1 MNARPARNS
10 VERPLIVRGE
20 RLCEKEKV
28 RVLHATEN
36 RNSYPSWNINFDI
49 LRNNLSANAALV
61 NQVVTVIEISIVYE
75 PNRILMMLQE
85 RMNELGLS
93 QTQLGQLAFGK
104 ANNSAIQA
112 LKAGSSPAVDRLE
125 AIANAIEWEVYFG
138 PPRAM
143 ALAEDTPH
151 HDLGKPEGLR
161 AGYVPIPWH
170 ELARQKQRPPI
181 CIDQAWLDRLSI
193 DASALA
199 MVQPSRVQ
207 ARTATAETLAMID
220 RSARP
225 SPEAQTWAYI
235 ERGTVTVG
243 IIQNDRHA
251 LVLHGAEHGAT
262 IRLVTDK
269 EREAIPLLGRVIWT
283 GQMTSPPPK

>member
-1 MNARPARNS
+1 MNTRPARNG
-10 VERPLIVRGE
+10 VERPLFVRGE
-20 RLCEKEKV
+20 RLGEKEKV
-28 RVLHATEN
+28 RVLHASDN
-36 RNSYPSWNINFDI
+36 RNSYPTCNRNFYNP
-49 LRNNLSANAALV
+49 RNNLSANAALV
-61 NQVVTVIEISIVYE
+61 NQVLTVIEISIMYE

-125 AIANAIEWEVYFG
+125 AIAKAIGWEVYFG
-138 PPRAM
+138 PPRAL
-143 ALAEDTPH
+143 ALAEDTPSN
-151 HDLGKPEGLR
+151 DLGKPEGLR

-181 CIDQAWLDRLSI
+181 CIDQGWLDRLSI
-193 DASALA
+193 DVSALA
-199 MVQPSRVQ
+199 MVQPARIQ
-207 ARTATAETLAMID
+207 ARPTAAELLALVD
-220 RSARP
+220 RTARP

-262 IRLVTDK
+262 HRLVTDK
-269 EREAIPLLGRVIWT
+269 EREAIRLLGRVIWT
-283 GQMTSPPPK
+283 GQMTTPPPK